1 MTRHL
6 HVTCAIIERDGRVLA
21 AQRGGGGS
29 MAFKW
34 EFPGGKIRP
43 GESPEACLHR
53 ELMEEMG
60 LRIDVKRPLD
70 PAPHRYPL
78 FDVTLYPFVCTI
90 AAGEPVL
97 NAHRAVVWLPPG
109 ELPSLDWAEA
119 DRPVIAAYL
128 ETLRGERPERPVRL
142 SSAGKIDQ
150 EET

>member
-1 MTRHL
+1 
-6 HVTCAIIERDGRVLA
+6 
-21 AQRGGGGS
+21 

-70 PAPHRYPL
+70 PAQHRYPS
-78 FDVTLYPFVCTI
+78 FAVTLYPFVCTI

-97 NAHRAVVWLPPG
+97 NAHRAVVWLAAE
-109 ELPSLDWAEA
+109 ELPALDWAEA
-119 DRPVIAAYL
+119 DRPVIAAYR
-128 ETLRGERPERPVRL
+128 ESLRGGDPSPPIP
-142 SSAGKIDQ
+142 K
-150 EET
+150 

>member
-6 HVTCAIIERDGRVLA
+6 HVTCAIIEREGRVLA

-43 GESPEACLHR
+43 GECPEACLHR

-60 LRIDVKRPLD
+60 LRVDVKRPLD

-128 ETLRGERPERPVRL
+128 ETLRGGDPSPPIP
-142 SSAGKIDQ
+142 K
-150 EET
+150 

>member
-1 MTRHL
+1 
-6 HVTCAIIERDGRVLA
+6 
-21 AQRGGGGS
+21 